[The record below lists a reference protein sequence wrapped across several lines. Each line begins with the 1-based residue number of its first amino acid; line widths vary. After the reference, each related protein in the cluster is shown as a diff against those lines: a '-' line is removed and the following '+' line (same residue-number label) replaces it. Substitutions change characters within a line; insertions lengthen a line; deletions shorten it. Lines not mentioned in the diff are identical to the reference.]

1 MFQIEDDI
9 RFPLIVCSECD
20 NKLNCFHQFRID
32 SVRAQHEFAG
42 IVKSL
47 HPVHYDPNHAEYFA
61 PELEPIRGIDENMYV
76 NVENIYSST
85 PGPATIQSSHD
96 YDHQCSYIEHDLHL
110 ALDDDNQTDDQ
121 SLVSISN
128 ENIYQTVLQPQI
140 SPPSP
145 ATLVQNPELTPQ
157 QRNKIETPQ
166 PIKADGCYSEDY
178 AVADPYVEHQ
188 VEQPEPENEC
198 FKSFTNDD
206 NDSFTYDDFDES
218 CQSVPSDRNNVD
230 NAIDKKIEEFIQN
243 KGKKANPKICTVCNK
258 LFRTNHKL
266 KCHME
271 THAENNAKYVCN
283 FTSCSKAFK
292 SKIGLQEHAA
302 RHTGNFNFT
311 CETCHKKFLLR
322 SYFLAHQRIHS
333 KANMKVFPCSL
344 CPKTFKSKQNLIDHE
359 TCHLGLKYYKCEVC
373 GKSFTTKTH
382 LDYHLRAHSQIDQFS
397 CNVCN
402 KLFKTK
408 NYLKIHIKT
417 HFEELKNYSC
427 GYCGKKFIQMS
438 DLKIHSRTHTK
449 EKSFV
454 CET

>member
-1 MFQIEDDI
+1 M
-9 RFPLIVCSECD
+9 CSDCD

-32 SVRAQHEFAG
+32 SVRAQHEFAS

-47 HPVHYDPNHAEYFA
+47 QPIPYDPNHVQYYS
-61 PELEPIRGIDENMYV
+61 PEMEPIRGIDENMYV

-85 PGPATIQSSHD
+85 PGPTTIQSAND

-110 ALDDDNQTDDQ
+110 ALDDDNQTDNQ

-128 ENIYQTVLQPQI
+128 ENMYQTVLQPHI
-140 SPPSP
+140 SPLSP
-145 ATLVQNPELTPQ
+145 ATPPTLVQHPQLTPQ
-157 QRNKIETPQ
+157 QPEMLTKVE
-166 PIKADGCYSEDY
+166 DCYTEDY
-178 AVADPYVEHQ
+178 VVAESYVEHQQ
-188 VEQPEPENEC
+188 VEQPESENEC
-198 FKSFTNDD
+198 FESFANED

-271 THAENNAKYVCN
+271 THAENNAKHVCT
-283 FTSCSKAFK
+283 FTNCNKAFK

-302 RHTGNFNFT
+302 RHTGDFNFT

-333 KANMKVFPCSL
+333 KANLKVFPCSL
-344 CPKTFKSKQNLIDHE
+344 CTKTFKSKQNLIDHE
-359 TCHLGLKYYKCEVC
+359 ACHLGLKYYKCEVC
-373 GKSFTTKTH
+373 EKSFTTKTH
-382 LDYHLRAHSQIDQFS
+382 LDCHLKTHNQIDQQFS
-397 CNVCN
+397 CSVCN
-402 KLFKTK
+402 KSFKTK
-408 NYLKIHIKT
+408 SYLKVHIKT
-417 HFEELKNYSC
+417 HFDDLKNYTC

>member
-1 MFQIEDDI
+1 M
-9 RFPLIVCSECD
+9 CSECD
-20 NKLNCFHQFRID
+20 NKLNYFHQFRLD
-32 SVRAQHEFAG
+32 SVRAQHEFAN
-42 IVKSL
+42 IVKTL
-47 HPVHYDPNHAEYFA
+47 HCDPNHVEYYT
-61 PELEPIRGIDENMYV
+61 PEMEPMRGIDENMYV

-85 PGPATIQSSHD
+85 PAPTTIQSSHD

-110 ALDDDNQTDDQ
+110 ALDDDNQTDNQ
-121 SLVSISN
+121 SLVTIAN
-128 ENIYQTVLQPQI
+128 DNMYQTVLQPHI
-140 SPPSP
+140 SPLSP
-145 ATLVQNPELTPQ
+145 ATTPKLVQLPQLTPQ
-157 QRNKIETPQ
+157 NPQ
-166 PIKADGCYSEDY
+166 SIKAEGCYTENY
-178 AVADPYVEHQ
+178 AVNDPYE
-188 VEQPEPENEC
+188 EQPAPENEC
-198 FKSFTNDD
+198 FESFANDD

-271 THAENNAKYVCN
+271 THAENNAKYICN
-283 FTSCSKAFK
+283 FTNCNKAFK

-302 RHTGNFNFT
+302 RHSGEYNFT
-311 CETCHKKFLLR
+311 CETCRKKFLLR

-333 KANMKVFPCSL
+333 KTNLKVFPCSL
-344 CPKTFKSKQNLIDHE
+344 CTKTFKSKQNLIDHE
-359 TCHLGLKYYKCEVC
+359 ACHLGLKYYKCEVC
-373 GKSFTTKTH
+373 AKSFTTKTH
-382 LDYHLRAHSQIDQFS
+382 LDYHLKSHNQLDQFA
-397 CNVCN
+397 CNVCS
-402 KLFKTK
+402 KMFKTK
-408 NYLKIHIKT
+408 SYLKIHVKT

-427 GYCGKKFIQMS
+427 GFCGKKFIQMS